1 MTKNTRFGSNL
12 VNPVITSL
20 TLIIMLSFI
29 NVVGAQTTTPA
40 PRPNAPTSSSASSDL
55 KSINNTKADVN
66 ELTYVANAENCT
78 PKALHPSLDH
88 GPRATTSSW
97 LNGQRVAE
105 CYGRVR

>member
-1 MTKNTRFGSNL
+1 MTKNIPFSSNI

-20 TLIIMLSFI
+20 ALITLLSF
-29 NVVGAQTTTPA
+29 VDVLSAQTTTPA
-40 PRPNAPTSSSASSDL
+40 PRPNAPSSSTSASDL

-66 ELTYVANAENCT
+66 ELNYVANAENCT

-88 GPRATTSSW
+88 GPRATTSTW
-97 LNGQRVAE
+97 LNSQRVAE